1 MGISIS
7 YVKALNFIYPT
18 DNITENYHVS
28 CDGFCGTQVSYNSTY
43 FEWETDIEGYNYST
57 LYFCDT
63 PQPDC
68 FNKAGDDI
76 IVYGNSTY
84 VNDSYIKGF
93 PYPYFILEDENGTDI
108 YYSAYPNYPIDF
120 NSTPQLMI
128 NISEYGSCPENMVE
142 NYPNVDNIGYDEL
155 SNTFNETLGGLIMQD
170 YYVGY
175 SNASYCEVYVESG
188 AGLDSP
194 LVYNGSVPY
203 NFTANISEQD
213 FIDSGWNIFD
223 EGGYFYK
230 PHCYDSDGY
239 CTIGSSEYIYYF
251 INATV
256 PINETECIENWL
268 PYYSECV
275 NSSESLYYIDDN
287 ACGTVDDLPDDNG
300 SIIVCSCNWPQAIM
314 PCVDGVRMIAYNN
327 PDNCDYSS
335 MPSDNGTNEYCSLTT
350 PDSKTMPDLIILI
363 ILGFFIIVCLICAL
377 MIHPIFFA
385 MNALCFALML
395 TTFIYYKY
403 PAVTYYISIFMI
415 LVFVVMSII
424 IKKDR

>member
-1 MGISIS
+1 MKKRKMIRSQSHKKTILTYILSVTLLVLLMGISIS

-18 DNITENYHVS
+18 DNITENYHVQCS
-28 CDGFCGTQVSYNSTY
+28 EDCGIQVSYNSTY
-43 FEWETDIEGYNYST
+43 FEWDNNITDLGYSHFCYSVNYSNCDYPQVNLYTNYTT
-57 LYFCDT
+57 LGSDAFSGDE
-63 PQPDC
+63 
-68 FNKAGDDI
+68 KAGQKLYPI
-76 IVYGNSTY
+76 IQ
-84 VNDSYIKGF
+84 
-93 PYPYFILEDENGTDI
+93 LLDI
-108 YYSAYPNYPIDF
+108 YDNLLYQI
-120 NSTPQLMI
+120 NSSNWI

-223 EGGYFYK
+223 EGGYLYK

-239 CTIGSSEYIYYF
+239 CTIGSSEHIYYF

-395 TTFIYYKY
+395 NIY
-403 PAVTYYISIFMI
+403 I
-415 LVFVVMSII
+415 L
-424 IKKDR
+424 